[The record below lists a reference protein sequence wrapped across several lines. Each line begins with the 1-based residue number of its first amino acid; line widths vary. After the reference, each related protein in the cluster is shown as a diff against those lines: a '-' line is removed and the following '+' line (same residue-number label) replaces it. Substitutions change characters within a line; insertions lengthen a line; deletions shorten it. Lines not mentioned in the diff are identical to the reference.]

1 MIGAIELRAG
11 CLADAVAIAAL
22 ATQVFLDTY
31 ATGGVRPDVAREAF
45 REYSKQA
52 FKVRL
57 EESQRK
63 FIIAAQ
69 GESVLGFAEL
79 ICSRLEAPA
88 GGLIGAELV
97 RLYVQRSVQRGG
109 LGRAL
114 IQEAEGLASQA
125 NLASIW
131 LTAWD
136 GNSGALAFYRRLG
149 YADIGATTYSF
160 EGKTVGNRVFG
171 KRLAAA

>member
-1 MIGAIELRAG
+1 MSGSIELRAG
-11 CLADAVAIAAL
+11 CLHDAVAIAAL

-52 FKVRL
+52 FSVRL
-57 EESQRK
+57 EESQRR

-69 GESVLGFAEL
+69 SESIFGFAEL
-79 ICSRLEAPA
+79 ICSPLGSPA

-109 LGRAL
+109 VGRAL
-114 IQEAEGLASQA
+114 IQEAERLASQA
-125 NLASIW
+125 RLASMW